1 MVLVLQ
7 TLEIVEIDTLVVV
20 EVVELILL
28 THHQMD
34 KVLKLIVTGKHFL
47 HL

>member
-34 KVLKLIVTGKHFL
+34 KVLKVEMVL
-47 HL
+47 